1 MQMPYAINIGFAK
14 HTVHRHH
21 IFGMTVF
28 YHSKITKFSLH
39 RIFRGK
45 HIAHL
50 NVYGATLLLCHKVD
64 FSFVKDANIDSITK
78 SQKMTVDSVLH

>member
-1 MQMPYAINIGFAK
+1 MSDTIDIGFAI
-14 HTVHRHH
+14 HSVHRHN
-21 IFGMTVF
+21 IFRMAVF
-28 YHSKITKFSLH
+28 YHLQITKLTFYC
-39 RIFRGK
+39 IFRGK

-50 NVYGATLLLCHKVD
+50 NVYGTTLFLCNKVD